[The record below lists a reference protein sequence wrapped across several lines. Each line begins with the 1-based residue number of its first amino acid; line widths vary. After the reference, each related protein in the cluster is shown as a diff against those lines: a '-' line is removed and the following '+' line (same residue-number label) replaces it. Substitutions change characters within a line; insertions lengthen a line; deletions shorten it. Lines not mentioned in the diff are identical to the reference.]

1 MLIKQIKIKD
11 SAFPVQEVQ
20 IQSLEGEL
28 RSYVTGSVAKILK

>member
-11 SAFPVQEVQ
+11 SAFPMQGVQ
-20 IQSLEGEL
+20 IQFLVGEL